1 MGLDAYGGKL
11 KHKYTYEFENSEGK
25 TIKHSYLGVGHFQ
38 WRKHARLQ
46 EFMTRLYMKR
56 HNLKHKWIQRDDND
70 WHPIE
75 FGKYNRIRLKP
86 SDIDELEKA
95 INTDYDE
102 YFCDGGF
109 LWGHQTQEYSV
120 NWYRKQ
126 DLEFVEY
133 ARDRLNKGKLVYYSC
148 SW

>member
-1 MGLDAYGGKL
+1 MGLDQSAGKL

-25 TIKHSYLGVGHFQ
+25 TITHKYVGIGHFQ

-70 WHPIE
+70 WYPIE

-86 SDIDELEKA
+86 SDTDELEKA